1 MVHQRKQKKIK
12 SRKIRGGFLG
22 FDMSNAKNSLS
33 NAKNSMSGHW
43 NKWFSKS
50 PPIVPQQLQQQ
61 PLQPLQQ
68 QPLQP
73 LQQQPVVNQGNM
85 LPPSP
90 KPNTPKPNTP
100 PSAKQNT
107 PQSVHEK
114 IQNQRLNDIGGKRR
128 KTTRTHKS
136 SRKKS
141 SRKKSSRKK
150 SSRKR

>member
-1 MVHQRKQKKIK
+1 MVHQRKQNNIK

-22 FDMSNAKNSLS
+22 FDMNNAKNSIN

-61 PLQPLQQ
+61 P
-68 QPLQP
+68 
-73 LQQQPVVNQGNM
+73 VVNQGNM
-85 LPPSP
+85 LPPS
-90 KPNTPKPNTP
+90 PKPNTP